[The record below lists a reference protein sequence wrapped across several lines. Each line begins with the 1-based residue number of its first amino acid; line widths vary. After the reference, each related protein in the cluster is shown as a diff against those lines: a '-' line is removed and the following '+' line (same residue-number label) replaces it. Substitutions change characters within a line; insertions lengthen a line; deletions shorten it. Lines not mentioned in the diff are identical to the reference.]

1 MKQTISYLSILILTL
16 TFLHACGPSEEELR
30 QQEAARLDSLQQ
42 VYQAQMEQMRLDSL
56 EQANEDT
63 MESEEEENEEF
74 EFSDDGLYTIQIEAW
89 RSREKA
95 EAQAERWRERGYDRA
110 YVIEYGDE
118 DSGDIWYR
126 VRLGRFDTREM
137 AANFKEMLARDYD
150 KEAWISELRN

>member
-16 TFLHACGPSEEELR
+16 AFLHACGPSEEELR

-56 EQANEDT
+56 EQANEDA
-63 MESEEEENEEF
+63 MEAEEEESDEF

-126 VRLGRFDTREM
+126 VRLGRFDTKEM
-137 AANFKEMLARDYD
+137 AANFKAMLVTDYD
-150 KEAWISELRN
+150 KDSWISELRN

>member
-16 TFLHACGPSEEELR
+16 ALLHACGPSEEELR

-56 EQANEDT
+56 EQANEDS
-63 MESEEEENEEF
+63 MDAEEEESDEF

-95 EAQAERWRERGYDRA
+95 EAQAERWRERGYERA
-110 YVIEYGDE
+110 YVVEYGDE

-126 VRLGRFDTREM
+126 VRLGRFDTKEI
-137 AANFKEMLARDYD
+137 ATNFKEMLALDYD
-150 KEAWISELRN
+150 KESWISELRN